1 MAGLTVLLCPV
12 GLTKLSEYPE
22 KLWRPADR
30 QYAELPSW
38 EPAAEPSPLW
48 CTEVGGRGCG
58 RWTVLGCS
66 DAAENINFILQNPIQ
81 ASNDQIKTHF

>member
-1 MAGLTVLLCPV
+1 MV
-12 GLTKLSEYPE
+12 GLTALVCPAEATKFSEYPE
-22 KLWRPADR
+22 KPCRPEDR

-38 EPAAEPSPLW
+38 ELAEELSPLW

-66 DAAENINFILQNPIQ
+66 EAAG
-81 ASNDQIKTHF
+81 